1 MPIHDESQCDLCA
14 EDFFGTPFNSFS
26 FFLEYGNIL
35 SPLSV
40 IIYVGTKEV
49 IDMAKTYKIGLVF
62 NFEPEGE
69 HAEMFEDM
77 DKTEEQLINYMK
89 NLVCEDID
97 RYVKYNEV
105 FEGLSVEIIEE

>member
-1 MPIHDESQCDLCA
+1 MICVPKIFLERRLIL
-14 EDFFGTPFNSFS
+14 FL
-26 FFLEYGNIL
+26 FFLRHGNNL
-35 SPLSV
+35 SPVSV

-62 NFEPEGE
+62 SFEPEGE
-69 HAEMFEDM
+69 HADIFEGM
-77 DKTEEQLINYMK
+77 DKTEEQLIVLMK